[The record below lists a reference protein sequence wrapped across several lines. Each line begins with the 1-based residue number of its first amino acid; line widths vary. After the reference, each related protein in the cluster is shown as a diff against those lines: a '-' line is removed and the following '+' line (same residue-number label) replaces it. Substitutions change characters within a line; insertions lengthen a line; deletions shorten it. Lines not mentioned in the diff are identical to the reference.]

1 MKKEERKFE
10 DILTNMG
17 ETLAMLF
24 GVIAILIIALNAA
37 RQHDNKEASKEEMY
51 VPQNE
56 FDALVHEYE
65 MNHPD
70 ATIKDEIDYLREVYH
85 TDSEN
90 ELQTFMIEVTK
101 CDLQEVA
108 QEEVVVQLTDERL
121 KPIVS
126 WNYNYTPEEVIL
138 LGDLMYAEEMQYTD
152 DPDGELVLKAAGSAV
167 LHRVAECQGYF
178 PNTIYD
184 VIHDGEGTR
193 SQQYA
198 TATLNKL
205 GNIDTPEKVYQW
217 AEDLLKNGP
226 IGPANLVFQDGQQ
239 HGEIW
244 LQYGNQYFCTSTKI
258 EDPEIFAIA
267 KESEIEV
274 CNAGLQD
281 CSFPED

>member
-1 MKKEERKFE
+1 MLYRSQVNVKLENIAKIWYNYRSSKLYRLSYNYGNNNNKGEFNMKKEERKFE
-10 DILTNMG
+10 DVLKNMG

-37 RQHDNKEASKEEMY
+37 RQHDNKEAAKEETY
-51 VPQNE
+51 VPQNQ
-56 FDALVHEYE
+56 FDALVHDYE

-85 TDSEN
+85 TDSSN

-108 QEEVVVQLTDERL
+108 QDAEVVEMIQLTNERF

-205 GNIDTPEKVYQW
+205 GNIDTPEKVYQTCLKMV
-217 AEDLLKNGP
+217 LLDR
-226 IGPANLVFQDGQQ
+226 Q
-239 HGEIW
+239 
-244 LQYGNQYFCTSTKI
+244 T
-258 EDPEIFAIA
+258 
-267 KESEIEV
+267 
-274 CNAGLQD
+274 
-281 CSFPED
+281 